1 MSAAVRDP
9 GRTVRA
15 RSKSKTA
22 AARVRGAEHQQQ
34 CLDLKKRGLSFSA
47 IAKRLGLSKST
58 VAEHVWNGLAE
69 LRALATEDAGQ
80 LRQLELERTEEL
92 WSKLYPRIQ
101 KSDVRAI
108 EAGVRLIL
116 ARARLLGLEAPVKVA
131 AVHVDVARLTDAQ
144 LEQLI
149 ASGGDPSAL
158 ALAQGGTGGAV
169 ISEPQ
174 EEQQDGDSVV
184 GR

>member
-1 MSAAVRDP
+1 MNP
-9 GRTVRA
+9 GPSRSRTVRRQTRA
-15 RSKSKTA
+15 SA
-22 AARVRGAEHQQQ
+22 PRVRGAENRAK
-34 CLDLKKRGLSFSA
+34 CLELKKQGLSYEK
-47 IAKRLGLSKST
+47 IGKRLSLAKAT
-58 VAEHVWNGLAE
+58 VVEHVRRGLAE
-69 LRALATEDAGQ
+69 LAEATRDAADD
-80 LRQLELERTEEL
+80 LRQLELERL
-92 WSKLYPRIQ
+92 DGLYERLVPRIK